1 MKDMMK
7 AFAKYAKEQFGYNI
21 SFKKSSTPDTFESLF
36 GESFI
41 EKNDN
46 DIFPHENM
54 LYKNIVIDVNNDV
67 NNIDI
72 ISIDEISPQLNITLA
87 A

>member
-21 SFKKSSTPDTFESLF
+21 SFEKSSTPDTFESLF

-41 EKNDN
+41 KKNDN

-54 LYKNIVIDVNNDV
+54 LYKNIVIDVNN
-67 NNIDI
+67 IDI